1 MVSWNC
7 KFNLK
12 VLPSYYYFLFYQ
24 HWQFLLKWTVFYII
38 QNQTWQRCFLWGP
51 TQELL
56 LLCRFVKKHSHH
68 MTLKILIGR
77 FSRNFFSRTAEG
89 IELKSGIY
97 VPMNVFNMCCY
108 CWHHLKIQN
117 GHQRRSKFA
126 LKPYGKQHFHLL
138 LENSRTEFNQTWQRC
153 FLWGP
158 KKLSWFVLTR
168 PTHWVLSLLCIGQFV
183 MPIILTW
190 VLFCSKCA
198 ELLLDQEKQR
208 VTI

>member
-1 MVSWNC
+1 M
-7 KFNLK
+7 L
-12 VLPSYYYFLFYQ
+12 
-24 HWQFLLKWTVFYII
+24 I
-38 QNQTWQRCFLWGP
+38 WQRCFLWGP

-56 LLCRFVKKHSHH
+56 LLCRFIKKHGHH
-68 MTLKILIGR
+68 VTLKILIGR
-77 FSRNFFSRTAEG
+77 FSRNFFSRTAKG

-97 VPMNVFNMCCY
+97 VPMNVFNMCWY
-108 CWHHLKIQN
+108 CLRHLKIQN
-117 GHQRRSKFA
+117 GHQRRSKFT

-138 LENSRTEFNQTWQRC
+138 LENSRTEFNQTWQKC

-168 PTHWVLSLLCIGQFV
+168 PTHWVLSLLCIGQFL